1 MNIHRKERAKLKQAA
16 DENSPPLDIPISPSD
31 HELQAMEEK
40 ILFQLDSNEEKS
52 CTPKKPCSL
61 SVEDDTK
68 GKVST
73 EELQQLSLFVE
84 TSDDCASGNEVK
96 GMQLSHALPQTAE
109 VDLELRL
116 GPQGTSSAVMGTR
129 EFF

>member
-1 MNIHRKERAKLKQAA
+1 MTINSQNFNEQMKWISDDQGSSQAR
-16 DENSPPLDIPISPSD
+16 SYT
-31 HELQAMEEK
+31 
-40 ILFQLDSNEEKS
+40 
-52 CTPKKPCSL
+52 CTFAT
-61 SVEDDTK
+61 EDDTK

-73 EELQQLSLFVE
+73 EELQQISLFVE